1 VLLVLATHHFA
12 DFGGAETYLQTVAG
26 QLQRQ
31 GHQVWIHAVEHGRL
45 GDVARE
51 EGLRVA
57 REVDEL
63 PPACDA
69 LLVQDSAVAYELAGL
84 YPGVPQV
91 FVCHGETFDLNTPP
105 QLPGITAALVVLH
118 DRVGRWACGLA
129 DRHEVV
135 RLRQPIDLERFAPRG
150 VIRERPRR
158 LLMLGNY
165 ARGYRREMVEA
176 VCGELGIETRVVGA
190 VTQRTERPEVEIN
203 DADIVVGKARVIL
216 EAMACGRATYVWD
229 HNGGDG
235 WVTPERYPQLE
246 ADNFGGQSEAVA
258 IDPER
263 LRRDLL
269 AYRPEMGFANRD
281 LAVANHSHVRHAS
294 ELAALLTRVAD
305 EKKGTEPFL
314 EKKGTDPF
322 LAAGPV
328 EELARMAR
336 VQWQSEKRAAGLG
349 REIEA
354 LRARLEVVEW
364 DREQLRVRL
373 EAALE
378 REARVEQW
386 AEDVA
391 GRLDYARA
399 IEAEVAALRTTRR
412 FRLAAALA
420 RPLDRVR
427 ATSRLPSTRDGQRA
441 GRNGGGP

>member
-1 VLLVLATHHFA
+1 MLLVLATHHFA

-31 GHQVWIHAVEHGRL
+31 GHEVWIHAVEHGRL
-45 GDVARE
+45 GDVARA

-57 REVDEL
+57 RDADEL

-118 DRVGRWACGLA
+118 DRVGRWARGLA

-176 VCGELGIETRVVGA
+176 VCGELGIETRVIGS
-190 VTQRTERPEVEIN
+190 VTQRTELPEVEIN

-216 EAMACGRATYVWD
+216 EAMACGRAAYVWD

-246 ADNFGGQSEAVA
+246 ADNFGGQSEAVG

-294 ELAALLTRVAD
+294 ELAELLAHAR
-305 EKKGTEPFL
+305 KGTV
-314 EKKGTDPF
+314 PF
-322 LAAGPV
+322 LAVGPAD
-328 EELARMAR
+328 ELARMAR

-354 LRARLEVVEW
+354 LRARLEVVER
-364 DREQLRVRL
+364 DRDELRVRL
-373 EAALE
+373 EGALE
-378 REARVEQW
+378 REAGVERW
-386 AEDVA
+386 AADVA

-420 RPLDRVR
+420 RPVDRVR
-427 ATSRLPSTRDGQRA
+427 AARNGDGQ
-441 GRNGGGP
+441 

>member
-1 VLLVLATHHFA
+1 VQLVLATHHFA

-45 GDVARE
+45 GDVARA

-57 REVDEL
+57 REAGEL
-63 PPACDA
+63 PAGCDA
-69 LLVQDSAVAYELAGL
+69 LLVQDSAVAYELAGR

-118 DRVGRWACGLA
+118 DRVGRWARGLA

-135 RLRQPIDLERFAPRG
+135 RLRQPIDLERFTPRG

-165 ARGYRREMVEA
+165 TRGYRREMVEA
-176 VCGELGIETRVVGA
+176 VCGELGIESRVVGT
-190 VTQRTERPEVEIN
+190 VTQRTEQPEVEIN
-203 DADIVVGKARVIL
+203 EADIVVGKARVIL
-216 EAMACGRATYVWD
+216 EAMACGRAAYVWD

-235 WVTPERYPQLE
+235 WVTAERYDQLE
-246 ADNFGGQSEAVA
+246 ADNFGGQSEAVT

-294 ELAALLTRVAD
+294 ELAALLDHVA
-305 EKKGTEPFL
+305 EEGRRSALP
-314 EKKGTDPF
+314 
-322 LAAGPV
+322 GPT

-336 VQWQSEKRAAGLG
+336 AQWQSESRAAGLS
-349 REIEA
+349 REVEG
-354 LRARLEVVEW
+354 LRARLEEAER
-364 DREQLRVRL
+364 DREELRGRL
-373 EAALE
+373 DAALE
-378 REARVEQW
+378 REAGVEQW
-386 AEDVA
+386 AQDVA
-391 GRLDYARA
+391 ERLAYARA
-399 IEAEVAALRTTRR
+399 IEAEVAALRATRR

-420 RPLDRVR
+420 RPLDRAR
-427 ATSRLPSTRDGQRA
+427 TL
-441 GRNGGGP
+441 RNGGRP